1 MNSGGEYT
9 ENRGEERESRN
20 LIEEVIV
27 RESQKS
33 NSGQKKNLL
42 CYCER
47 QESRA
52 REVINYHPIVNKPK
66 PSPGSLVHNCLRKVC
81 VVSSSL

>member
-33 NSGQKKNLL
+33 NSGQT
-42 CYCER
+42 
-47 QESRA
+47 
-52 REVINYHPIVNKPK
+52 
-66 PSPGSLVHNCLRKVC
+66 
-81 VVSSSL
+81 